1 MKVYELSG
9 SNLTTQWPQ
18 LLLVSQTVYFAYA
31 LVLTTGATRYLC
43 SLLYLLLNHP
53 FFSFFL
59 RSKTEVGMIQKA
71 IYQAEKKDKIKE
83 ELNPDLAEKRR
94 ALEANQNAEHL
105 ERLSR
110 GEGTEPIKY
119 GDIVQLQHVKSGLFV
134 ATHKTPAPLNPSCR
148 KVTLKAGS
156 FACQFRILPRFKVK

>member
-1 MKVYELSG
+1 MC
-9 SNLTTQWPQ
+9 
-18 LLLVSQTVYFAYA
+18 
-31 LVLTTGATRYLC
+31 VLI
-43 SLLYLLLNHP
+43 
-53 FFSFFL
+53 
-59 RSKTEVGMIQKA
+59 RSKTEVGMIKKA
-71 IYQAEKKDKIKE
+71 IYQSENKEKLTE
-83 ELNPDLAEKRR
+83 ELNPKLAESRR
-94 ALEANQNAEHL
+94 ALEDAQNAEQL
-105 ERLSR
+105 EHLSR